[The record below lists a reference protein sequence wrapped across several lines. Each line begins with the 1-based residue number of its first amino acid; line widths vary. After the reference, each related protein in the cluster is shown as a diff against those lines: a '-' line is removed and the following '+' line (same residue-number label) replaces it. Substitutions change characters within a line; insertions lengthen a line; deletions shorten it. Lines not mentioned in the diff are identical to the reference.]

1 MGIPRIPD
9 PSRKHPAP
17 ARLRRVQP
25 WRIVGWLAVPFVAAV
40 ALAATPGYDP
50 IVFEEQTAAGVKF
63 VTEPSRT
70 QHRHQPETMVSGV
83 AVLDYDGDGRLD
95 IYVVNGATMPG
106 LDKSDPKFH
115 NRLFR
120 NRGDGTFEDVTD
132 KAGVAGTGYDQGVAA
147 ADYDNDG
154 HADLFVAGLRHNVLY
169 RNRGDGTFE
178 DVTARAGLAAPDPD
192 YGTLWSV
199 AAAFFDYDRDGRL
212 DLFVSNYCVWDP
224 KTEPICNR
232 PEAPDYCHPNGYKGL
247 PNSLYHNNGD
257 GTFTDVSART
267 GIRAHVGKGMGLGVA
282 DFDDDGWPDVFVSND
297 NVRSFLFHNL
307 KGERFEEVGLSA
319 GVAYTER
326 GKEISGMGADARDF
340 DNDGRVDLFQTALDG
355 ETMPLFRN
363 VGAMSFED
371 WTGAAGLVGP
381 TLANTGW
388 SNGIVDFNNDGWK
401 DLFVAGGG
409 VVDPKGDFG
418 DRAARA
424 NTVYVN
430 LGNGRFADA
439 SAGAGAGFARKA
451 VHRGAAFGDFDNDG
465 RVDVVVTALEDR
477 MEIWR
482 NVSPAPNHW
491 LLVRTVGTRSN
502 RDGIGTKLRL
512 TTASG
517 VQYAHVNTAVGYGC
531 ASDPRVHFG
540 LGKDAVV
547 KQLRLEWPSG
557 TIDTLGDVPADR
569 VLVVR
574 EGDASAG
581 R

>member
-1 MGIPRIPD
+1 M
-9 PSRKHPAP
+9 
-17 ARLRRVQP
+17 LV
-25 WRIVGWLAVPFVAAV
+25 LAGSG
-40 ALAATPGYDP
+40 LAASPVYDP
-50 IVFEEQTAAGVKF
+50 VVFEEQTVAGVRF

-70 QHRHQPETMVSGV
+70 KHKHQPETMVSGV
-83 AVLDYDGDGRLD
+83 AFLDYDGDGRLD

-106 LDKSDPKFH
+106 LDKSDPRFH

-120 NRGDGTFEDVTD
+120 SRGDGTFEDVTER
-132 KAGVAGTGYDQGVAA
+132 AGVAGNGYDQGVAA
-147 ADYDNDG
+147 ADFDNDG
-154 HADLFVAGLRHNVLY
+154 HVDLFVAGLRHNVLY

-199 AAAFFDYDRDGRL
+199 AAAFFDYDRDGWL

-257 GTFTDVSART
+257 GTFTDVSVQT
-267 GIRAHVGKGMGLGVA
+267 GVRALVGKGMGLGVA

-297 NVRSFLFHNL
+297 NWRAFLFHNL
-307 KGERFEEVGLSA
+307 KGERLEEIGFEA

-340 DNDGRVDLFQTALDG
+340 DNDGRVDVFQTALDG

-363 VGAMSFED
+363 TGGMSFED
-371 WTGAAGLVGP
+371 RTGTAGLVAP

-409 VVDPKGDFG
+409 VVDPKGDFA

-430 LGNGRFADA
+430 LGNGRFIDA
-439 SAGAGAGFARKA
+439 SAGAGAGFTRKA
-451 VHRGAAFGDFDNDG
+451 VHRGAAFGDLDNDG
-465 RVDVVVTALEDR
+465 RVDAVVTALEDR

-482 NVSPAPNHW
+482 NVSPTPNHW
-491 LLVRTVGTRSN
+491 LLVRTIGSRSN
-502 RDGIGTKLRL
+502 HDGIGTKIRL

-517 VQYAHVNTAVGYGC
+517 VQFDHVSTAVGYAS

-540 LGKDAVV
+540 LGRDALV
-547 KQLRLEWPSG
+547 QELRLEWPSG
-557 TIDTLGDVPADR
+557 TVQTLRGVPADQI
-569 VLVVR
+569 LTVR
-574 EGDASAG
+574 EDQVSPPLDPPTGV
-581 R
+581 RP

>member
-1 MGIPRIPD
+1 
-9 PSRKHPAP
+9 
-17 ARLRRVQP
+17 
-25 WRIVGWLAVPFVAAV
+25 VASAF
-40 ALAATPGYDP
+40 AASSAYDP
-50 IVFEEQTAAGVKF
+50 IVFEQQKTAGVRF

-70 QHRHQPETMVSGV
+70 KHKHQPETMVSGV
-83 AVLDYDGDGRLD
+83 ALLDYDGDGWLD
-95 IYVVNGATMPG
+95 IYAVNGATMPG

-120 NRGDGTFEDVTD
+120 NRGDGTFEDVTAR
-132 KAGVAGTGYDQGVAA
+132 AGVAGKGYDLGVAA

-154 HADLFVAGLRHNVLY
+154 HVDLFVAGLRGNVLY
-169 RNRGDGTFE
+169 HNRGDGTFE

-192 YGTLWSV
+192 YGTLWAV
-199 AAAFFDYDRDGRL
+199 GAAFLDYDRDGWL

-247 PNSLYHNNGD
+247 PNSLYRNNRD
-257 GTFTDVSART
+257 GTFTDVSVRT
-267 GIRAHVGKGMGLGVA
+267 GIRSHVGKGMGLAVA

-297 NVRSFLFHNL
+297 NWRAFLFHNR
-307 KGERFEEVGLSA
+307 KGEGFEEIGLAA

-340 DNDGRVDLFQTALDG
+340 DNDGRVDIFQTALDG

-363 VGAMSFED
+363 LGHLMFED
-371 WTGAAGLVGP
+371 STGPAGLVVP

-409 VVDPKGDFG
+409 VVDPKGDFAY
-418 DRAARA
+418 RAARA

-430 LGNGRFADA
+430 LQDGRFADA
-439 SAGAGAGFARKA
+439 SGSAGAEFGRKA
-451 VHRGAAFGDFDNDG
+451 VHRGAAFGDLDNDG
-465 RVDVVVTALEDR
+465 RVDVVVSALEAPL
-477 MEIWR
+477 EIWR
-482 NVSPAPNHW
+482 NVSPTPNHW
-491 LLVRTVGTRSN
+491 LLVRTVGSRSN
-502 RDGIGTKLRL
+502 RDGLGARIRV

-517 VQYAHVNTAVGYGC
+517 TQYNHVNTAVGYGC

-547 KQLRLEWPSG
+547 AELRIDWPSG
-557 TIDTLGDVPADR
+557 TVQNLRDVLADQI
-569 VLVVR
+569 LTVR
-574 EGDASAG
+574 EDEAVKTKP
-581 R
+581 